1 MDTKPRV
8 GIVLH
13 GVIQSLRLGPIHND
27 IIKDTRRNTHCII
40 SQHIINEE

>member
-13 GVIQSLRLGPIHND
+13 GVIQCLRLGPIHND
-27 IIKDTRRNTHCII
+27 IIKDTQ
-40 SQHIINEE
+40 SQEYTLYN